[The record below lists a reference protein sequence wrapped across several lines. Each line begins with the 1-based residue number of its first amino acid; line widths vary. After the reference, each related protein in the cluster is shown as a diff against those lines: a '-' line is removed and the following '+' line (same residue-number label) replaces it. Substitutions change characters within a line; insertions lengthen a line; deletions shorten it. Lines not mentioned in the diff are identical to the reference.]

1 MEIQLLIS
9 SGGYIAEVEVW
20 RQWMVYDIF
29 NIIENHGTNDF
40 ICMHCLLHF
49 WLLSMLQVFEVI
61 PAWI

>member
-1 MEIQLLIS
+1 
-9 SGGYIAEVEVW
+9 
-20 RQWMVYDIF
+20 MVYDIF

-49 WLLSMLQVFEVI
+49 LLVSMLQVFEVI